1 MCVCVIS
8 FIVIIIDKL
17 YTYIVILELTILP
30 SILLLWVEDLPIELV
45 LLALDNSLVCIE
57 ELLIIWNWQS
67 P

>member
-1 MCVCVIS
+1 MCVIS

>member
-1 MCVCVIS
+1 MCVIS

-30 SILLLWVEDLPIELV
+30 SIPLLWVEDLPIELV